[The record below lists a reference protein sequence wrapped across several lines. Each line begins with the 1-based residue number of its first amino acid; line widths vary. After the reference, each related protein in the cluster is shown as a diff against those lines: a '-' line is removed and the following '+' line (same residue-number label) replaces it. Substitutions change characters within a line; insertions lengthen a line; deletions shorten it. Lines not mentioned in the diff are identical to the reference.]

1 MTEDMDKAT
10 KVKIS
15 KLQILEQ
22 RIQSLIMQKQ
32 TFQGQALETDNALG
46 ELDGAKETYKII
58 GNVMV
63 SFEKEELKKDLTS
76 KKDMAELKVKNIE
89 KEEKKLREEAEI
101 LQKDIMGS
109 LKK

>member
-1 MTEDMDKAT
+1 MDKAT